1 MRILNQDRC
10 TGKTTMLIHTSYVTG
25 YPIIVSC
32 VPMKRYIIDKAE
44 SMGLNIPTPIVYTDK
59 DNLNKFPADK
69 ILVDELGLMLDG
81 ILSEYFHKPVEA
93 ATMTIPITVTNSDL
107 LKENDIK

>member
-25 YPIIVSC
+25 YPIVVSA
-32 VPMKRYIIDKAE
+32 VPMKSYIIDKAKL
-44 SMGLNIPTPIVYTDK
+44 MGLNIPTPIVYTDK
-59 DNLNKFPADK
+59 NSLNKYPTDK

-81 ILSEYFHKPVEA
+81 ILSEYFNKPVEA
-93 ATMTIPITVTNSDL
+93 ATMTIPITVTNLDL
-107 LKENDIK
+107 PKEND